1 MLFYAKN
8 REWCRVEKLIGGVL
22 MKNVNDQDN
31 RPSVGGNGFNT
42 GPVNQNP
49 PNYRGGQEGVGGNT
63 NIGGSVPGAGDGRY
77 TPPNQFNGYNQYGG
91 YNNNGYGG
99 PPKKS
104 NTGLIVAISIL
115 SGVIL
120 ISIAVMCLIFTGV
133 LSPGRHAANQAASI
147 VATEAPTISPATA
160 APAAQAPAAPPVQ
173 NAPSYNVSSNTTVV
187 SYMYVANVKYS
198 IYLRSLPEENDSNI
212 ITEIPLGTQVGFI
225 ENADSV
231 FAKINYNGRI
241 GYSKREYLSSVSPNT
256 GYSGGRAWSDTMTVT
271 NVKYAIYLRSTP
283 SEASDAN
290 IIMEI
295 PVGSKVTYL
304 DTPNNTFY
312 KISYGGTVGYSKQIY
327 LTFD

>member
-1 MLFYAKN
+1 M
-8 REWCRVEKLIGGVL
+8 R
-22 MKNVNDQDN
+22 NVNDQDN
-31 RPSVGGNGFNT
+31 RPSGGGNGFNT

-49 PNYRGGQEGVGGNT
+49 PNYHGGQERVGGNA

-133 LSPGRHAANQAASI
+133 LSPGRQAANQAASV

-173 NAPSYNVSSNTTVV
+173 NVPSYNVSSNTTVV

-241 GYSKREYLSSVSPNT
+241 GYSKREYLSSVSPNARSEERRV
-256 GYSGGRAWSDTMTVT
+256 GKECRSRWS
-271 NVKYAIYLRSTP
+271 P
-283 SEASDAN
+283 
-290 IIMEI
+290 
-295 PVGSKVTYL
+295 
-304 DTPNNTFY
+304 
-312 KISYGGTVGYSKQIY
+312 
-327 LTFD
+327 

>member
-1 MLFYAKN
+1 M
-8 REWCRVEKLIGGVL
+8 R
-22 MKNVNDQDN
+22 NVNDQDN
-31 RPSVGGNGFNT
+31 RPSGGGNGFNT

-49 PNYRGGQEGVGGNT
+49 PNYHGGQERVGGNA

-133 LSPGRHAANQAASI
+133 LSPGRQAANQAASV

-173 NAPSYNVSSNTTVV
+173 NVPSYNVSSNTTVV

-241 GYSKREYLSSVSPNT
+241 GYSKREYLSSVSSNA

>member
-1 MLFYAKN
+1 MRDVNEQEN
-8 REWCRVEKLIGGVL
+8 RTTGG
-22 MKNVNDQDN
+22 DN
-31 RPSVGGNGFNT
+31 RFNT
-42 GPVNQNP
+42 GPVNQDP
-49 PNYRGGQEGVGGNT
+49 QNYHGEQNGFGGNE
-63 NIGGSVPGAGDGRY
+63 NMGSNVSGMGNERY
-77 TPPNQFNGYNQYGG
+77 TQQNQYNGYNQYGG
-91 YNNNGYGG
+91 YNHNGYGG

-120 ISIAVMCLIFTGV
+120 ISIAVMCLIFTGI
-133 LSPGRHAANQAASI
+133 LSPGRQAANQAASA
-147 VATEAPTISPATA
+147 VATEAPAISPATA

-241 GYSKREYLSSVSPNT
+241 GYSKREYLSSVSPNS
-256 GYSGGRAWSDTMTVT
+256 GYSGGKAWSDTMTVT

>member
-1 MLFYAKN
+1 M
-8 REWCRVEKLIGGVL
+8 R
-22 MKNVNDQDN
+22 NVNDQDN
-31 RPSVGGNGFNT
+31 RPSGGGNGFNT

-49 PNYRGGQEGVGGNT
+49 PNYHGGQERVGGNA
-63 NIGGSVPGAGDGRY
+63 NIGGSVPGSGDGRY

-133 LSPGRHAANQAASI
+133 LSPGRQAANQAASV

-173 NAPSYNVSSNTTVV
+173 NVPSYNVSSNTTVV

-241 GYSKREYLSSVSPNT
+241 GNSKREYLSSVSPNA

>member
-1 MLFYAKN
+1 M
-8 REWCRVEKLIGGVL
+8 R
-22 MKNVNDQDN
+22 NVNDQDN
-31 RPSVGGNGFNT
+31 RPSGGGNGFNT

-49 PNYRGGQEGVGGNT
+49 PNYHGGQERVGGNA
-63 NIGGSVPGAGDGRY
+63 NIGGSVPGSGDGRY

-133 LSPGRHAANQAASI
+133 LSPGRQAANQAASV

-173 NAPSYNVSSNTTVV
+173 NVPSYNVSSNTTVV

-241 GYSKREYLSSVSPNT
+241 GYSKREYLSSVSPNA
-256 GYSGGRAWSDTMTVT
+256 GYSGGRAWSDPCEKSRYSLYFGNYEWNRQNKGMPCGCSGWHSRET
-271 NVKYAIYLRSTP
+271 NASADKDAGEGSSIAAGEDRNYP
-283 SEASDAN
+283 SGKCS
-290 IIMEI
+290 
-295 PVGSKVTYL
+295 L
-304 DTPNNTFY
+304 
-312 KISYGGTVGYSKQIY
+312 
-327 LTFD
+327 

>member
-1 MLFYAKN
+1 MRDVNEQEN
-8 REWCRVEKLIGGVL
+8 RTTGGE
-22 MKNVNDQDN
+22 N
-31 RPSVGGNGFNT
+31 RFNT
-42 GPVNQNP
+42 GPVNQDP
-49 PNYRGGQEGVGGNT
+49 QNYHGEQNGFSGNQ
-63 NIGGSVPGAGDGRY
+63 NMGRSVPGMGEERY
-77 TPPNQFNGYNQYGG
+77 TQPNQYSGYNQYGG
-91 YNNNGYGG
+91 YNHNGYGG

-120 ISIAVMCLIFTGV
+120 ISIAVLCLIFTGI
-133 LSPGRHAANQAASI
+133 LSPGRLAANQAASA

-160 APAAQAPAAPPVQ
+160 APAAPPVQ

-225 ENADSV
+225 ENTDSV

-241 GYSKREYLSSVSPNT
+241 GYSKREYLSSVSPNA
-256 GYSGGRAWSDTMTVT
+256 GYSGGKAWSDTMTVT

>member
-1 MLFYAKN
+1 MRLCVLYLQGFYHPAD
-8 REWCRVEKLIGGVL
+8 RRQI
-22 MKNVNDQDN
+22 
-31 RPSVGGNGFNT
+31 R
-42 GPVNQNP
+42 
-49 PNYRGGQEGVGGNT
+49 
-63 NIGGSVPGAGDGRY
+63 
-77 TPPNQFNGYNQYGG
+77 
-91 YNNNGYGG
+91 
-99 PPKKS
+99 
-104 NTGLIVAISIL
+104 
-115 SGVIL
+115 
-120 ISIAVMCLIFTGV
+120 
-133 LSPGRHAANQAASI
+133 AASV

-173 NAPSYNVSSNTTVV
+173 NVPSYNVSSNTTVV

-241 GYSKREYLSSVSPNT
+241 GYSKREYLSSVSPNA

-304 DTPNNTFY
+304 DTQTIRSIKYLMEARLDIQNRYILPLIDY
-312 KISYGGTVGYSKQIY
+312 EKIFDRLSYSARYYSRRIDNSFWSCSERNDYQ
-327 LTFD
+327 TDF

>member
-1 MLFYAKN
+1 M
-8 REWCRVEKLIGGVL
+8 R
-22 MKNVNDQDN
+22 NVNDQDN
-31 RPSVGGNGFNT
+31 RPYEGGNGFNT

-49 PNYRGGQEGVGGNT
+49 PNYHGGQEGVGSNA

-77 TPPNQFNGYNQYGG
+77 TLPNQFNGYNQYGG

-133 LSPGRHAANQAASI
+133 LSPGRQAANQATSA

-160 APAAQAPAAPPVQ
+160 APAAQAPAAPMVQ

-241 GYSKREYLSSVSPNT
+241 GYSKREYLSSVSPNA
-256 GYSGGRAWSDTMTVT
+256 GYSGRAWSDTMTVT